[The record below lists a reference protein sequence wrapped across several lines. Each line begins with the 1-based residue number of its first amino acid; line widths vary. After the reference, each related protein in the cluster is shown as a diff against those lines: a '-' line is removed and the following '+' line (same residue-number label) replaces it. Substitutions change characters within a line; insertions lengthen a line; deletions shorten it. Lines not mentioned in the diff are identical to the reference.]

1 MAVAE
6 CPLPPVSGGSA
17 SMVQIVERALELVPS
32 DSIAAGRLYAISG
45 ELMSSEDPSPDKA
58 EEALRKALSIAQ
70 QVGELGLETRSLIS
84 SAQVAM
90 YGGRYQAM
98 SELSQRAVS
107 LADRIG
113 DPRSVMLANYWASLS
128 LIILDDPG
136 AARKYAE
143 ATLAPAEEL
152 RHHSYIAR
160 AAFANDVIH
169 RRMGEWETARR
180 FSDHW
185 LATSLVESRLLFSHV
200 LLEHEGGEFP

>member
-1 MAVAE
+1 
-6 CPLPPVSGGSA
+6 
-17 SMVQIVERALELVPS
+17 
-32 DSIAAGRLYAISG
+32 
-45 ELMSSEDPSPDKA
+45 
-58 EEALRKALSIAQ
+58 
-70 QVGELGLETRSLIS
+70 
-84 SAQVAM
+84 
-90 YGGRYQAM
+90 M

-180 FSDHW
+180 FSDHG
-185 LATSLVESRLLFSHV
+185 LATSPVDSRLLFSRV
-200 LLEHEGGEFP
+200 LLEHEGGEFS